1 MASGKWKYLA
11 EECGLAVRR
20 QTGQGRIPEDQIS
33 QLLLLMAGGI
43 PVKASYLRIF
53 RYIHKNGPPYWSA
66 IFVLKFVGRYS
77 MEHTG
82 FEPVT
87 STLPVWRAPSCANA
101 PTLVDN
107 TINPDENQVLFF

>member
-1 MASGKWKYLA
+1 
-11 EECGLAVRR
+11 
-20 QTGQGRIPEDQIS
+20 
-33 QLLLLMAGGI
+33 
-43 PVKASYLRIF
+43 
-53 RYIHKNGPPYWSA
+53 
-66 IFVLKFVGRYS
+66 

-107 TINPDENQVLFF
+107 TINPDENQVLFFQLFILFENREVRK